1 MKSGTF
7 EDDSG
12 RKQHSRHLALTL
24 RAFIYRLIGHL
35 LKFFELVLAYLALI
49 DIRRHYIT
57 S

>member
-12 RKQHSRHLALTL
+12 RKQHSRHLALAL

-35 LKFFELVLAYLALI
+35 LKLLELVLAYLALI